1 VVGTSTLF
9 RKVLELVQKVGNSD
23 VAVLLQGESGTG
35 KELVARMIY
44 EVKPKG
50 QFVPI
55 DCGALPPNLVE
66 SELFGHERGAFT
78 GALSARPGLLQAA
91 HGGTAFFDEI
101 GELPAE
107 GQAKL
112 LRSLQQQEIRPV
124 GSDRSRPC
132 RFRIIAATNRNL
144 AEEVKAGKF
153 RLDLYFRVNVVTLFI
168 PPLRKRKEDIPELV
182 KHFLEKA
189 DCSRTFGPEL
199 VQALSGHTWPGNIRE
214 LENCV
219 ARLVALSGDESLHV
233 EDLPPW
239 GAQALMDLPA
249 QPGPNG
255 NAQESVNARRLG
267 SGQDTPEPGPNLSMD
282 AAEQTAIE
290 RALALTN
297 GNFTEA
303 AKILG
308 IGRATLYRRRQQRRL
323 RPSSK

>member
-35 KELVARMIY
+35 KELVARMIF

-78 GALSARPGLLQAA
+78 GALSTRPGLLQAA

-101 GELPAE
+101 GELPTE

-132 RFRIIAATNRNL
+132 HFRIIAATNRNL

-168 PPLRKRKEDIPELV
+168 PPLRERKEDIPELV
-182 KHFLEKA
+182 NHFLAKA
-189 DCSRTFGPEL
+189 DSGFSFGPEL
-199 VQALSGHTWPGNIRE
+199 VQALEGHTWPGNIRE

-219 ARLVALSGDESLHV
+219 ARLVALSVDQRLHV

-239 GAQALMDLPA
+239 DTQDPMGLVAQARPNGDA
-249 QPGPNG
+249 QPSVDKQRVESSQ
-255 NAQESVNARRLG
+255 NATA
-267 SGQDTPEPGPNLSMD
+267 QDLNLSLD
-282 AAEQTAIE
+282 AAEETAIE
-290 RALALTN
+290 RALALTK
-297 GNFTEA
+297 GNLTEA

-308 IGRATLYRRRQQRRL
+308 IGRATLYRRRHQSRL
-323 RPSSK
+323 KPSSK

>member
-1 VVGTSTLF
+1 VVGKSPLF

-50 QFVPI
+50 RFVPI
-55 DCGALPPNLVE
+55 DCGALPSNLVE

-78 GALSARPGLLQAA
+78 GALSARLGLLQAA

-124 GSDRSRPC
+124 GSDQSRPC

-144 AEEVKAGKF
+144 AEEVKAGEF
-153 RLDLYFRVNVVTLFI
+153 RLDLYFRLNVVTLFI
-168 PPLRKRKEDIPELV
+168 PPLRERKEDILELV
-182 KHFLEKA
+182 KHFLAKA
-189 DCSRTFGPEL
+189 NCSHTFGPEL
-199 VQALSGHTWPGNIRE
+199 VQALSCHTWPGNIRE

-219 ARLVALSGDESLHV
+219 ARLVALSGDERLHV

-239 GAQALMDLPA
+239 GAQAPMDLVA
-249 QPGPNG
+249 QSRADG
-255 NAQESVNARRLG
+255 NAQSSVDARRVEG
-267 SGQDTPEPGPNLSMD
+267 SQDSAEPGLDLSMD
-282 AAEQTAIE
+282 AAEQAAIE
-290 RALALTN
+290 RALALTK
-297 GNFTEA
+297 GNFAEA

-308 IGRATLYRRRQQRRL
+308 IGKTTLYRRRHQRRL
-323 RPSSK
+323 KPSSE

>member
-1 VVGTSTLF
+1 MVGTSAPF
-9 RKVLELVQKVGNSD
+9 RKVLELVQKVGNSE

-44 EVKPKG
+44 ETKAKG

-78 GALSARPGLLQAA
+78 GALSARTGLLQAA
-91 HGGTAFFDEI
+91 NGGTAFFDEI

-144 AEEVKAGKF
+144 AEEVKAGRF
-153 RLDLYFRVNVVTLFI
+153 RLDLYFRVNVVTLDI
-168 PPLRKRKEDIPELV
+168 PPLRERKEDIPALV
-182 KHFLEKA
+182 DHFLAKA
-189 DCSRTFGPEL
+189 GSGHTYAPEL
-199 VQALSGHTWPGNIRE
+199 VEALSAHTWPGNVRE

-219 ARLVALSGDESLHV
+219 ARLVALSADERLHV

-239 GAQALMDLPA
+239 AAQARASAAGQSAPNAEAQRSDAGRRAEGAQD
-249 QPGPNG
+249 
-255 NAQESVNARRLG
+255 S
-267 SGQDTPEPGPNLSMD
+267 TEPGLKDLSLD
-282 AAEQTAIE
+282 AAEETAIE
-290 RALALTN
+290 RALAATN
-297 GNFTEA
+297 GNLTEA
-303 AKILG
+303 ARILG
-308 IGRATLYRRRQQRRL
+308 IGRTTLYRRRRHQPQK
-323 RPSSK
+323 PS